1 MMTTNYESVAQKN
14 SLLSPGIC
22 YRVERMSFGR
32 RLELMKAIREMTT
45 RIDFLEGSGDAG
57 RMETAILSAEVDRL
71 YIRWGLKEVDGL
83 VIDGLPATPES
94 LLAVGPEELVQEA
107 LAFIRSECGLDE
119 AEKKTWH

>member
-1 MMTTNYESVAQKN
+1 
-14 SLLSPGIC
+14 
-22 YRVERMSFGR
+22 
-32 RLELMKAIREMTT
+32 
-45 RIDFLEGSGDAG
+45 
-57 RMETAILSAEVDRL
+57 METAILSAEVDRL